1 MNNFVIAFMVPPML
15 SAITWGTYIFFAVW
29 TILGGLFIY
38 FLVPETKGKTLE
50 EMDQVFGS
58 HTSSQ
63 EREDLAEVQRRVG
76 LVALLESS
84 AHASDI
90 SEDKYGETVKL
101 EDINSGTG
109 SNMNAS
115 SSN

>member
-1 MNNFVIAFMVPPML
+1 ML

-58 HTSSQ
+58 HTSGQ

-90 SEDKYGETVKL
+90 SEDKYGGTVKL

-115 SSN
+115 SST